1 MAEALE
7 RSHVVGDEDDRPAP
21 VAEIVED
28 VEALLLEGGV
38 ADGEHLVDQ
47 QHVGVDL
54 DSDGEGKSDVHARR
68 IVLQLELLELLELR
82 ELDDVVVARAGL
94 AWR

>member
-1 MAEALE
+1 MRRLG
-7 RSHVVGDEDDRPAP
+7 VDLLDRANDLLQLAHQLGAVLQPA
-21 VAEIVED
+21 
-28 VEALLLEGGV
+28 GG
-38 ADGEHLVDQ
+38 VDQ